1 MQEEEKIEEYIK
13 DFGEAAGSGWKERL
27 SAFLSGRYFIAAIV
41 VLVAVAAFA
50 LGRISGLE
58 EKRAPVRV
66 YDPSK
71 GSPGEVRGAFIDN
84 SSLNPRPN
92 SAGSETLLNIREGS
106 TAASDATDQTISDE
120 GEVVASK
127 NGTKYHYPWCAG
139 AKQIAEKNRITFRSI
154 AEARASGY
162 TPAANCKGLK

>member
-13 DFGEAAGSGWKERL
+13 DFGQGAGSGWRERL

-58 EKRAPVRV
+58 EKREAVKVYNSSPNPLLLQQEQEATQPNPAP
-66 YDPSK
+66 DNQT
-71 GSPGEVRGAFIDN
+71 GEVKGA
-84 SSLNPRPN
+84 
-92 SAGSETLLNIREGS
+92 T
-106 TAASDATDQTISDE
+106 TE